1 MSKYIFCT
9 GAVYSGCGKGVSAA
23 SIGMLLNS
31 RGLSVNLLK
40 CDGYINTTA
49 SVLGPTEHGETFVT
63 NDGKECDLDVGHYE
77 RLCGI
82 EANKNTIFT
91 SGLLYK
97 EVIEEHENGLYL
109 GQTIQINHI
118 TEKVKERILAS
129 GKTHDVTIVEVG
141 GVIGDVEAYAFLEAV
156 KHFQQKF
163 RQDVLVTVIAP
174 IIWVST
180 IKEFKTKPLQN
191 GIKELQKAGI
201 QADILLCRA
210 NREIPDSILG
220 KIADLTNID
229 RKHVFPALDV
239 QSIYQVPVEFWKCQL
254 DDLIVDLLRLPRSS
268 CRITK
273 YREIV
278 EKYVSNHLPP
288 ITIGVFGKYANC
300 DEAYLSIKESLLHAG
315 VANDVRVDIKWIKS
329 DDLEKYK
336 DLRGM
341 HKHFDGLDGIIVPG
355 GFDSRGIE
363 GKIKAIQYVREKK
376 IPFLGICLGL
386 QCAVVEFARN
396 QCGLENANSLEFH
409 KETPF
414 PVIHFVEGQE
424 KLNKKS
430 ANMRL
435 GSYDCELT
443 KDSISAELYGKTM
456 ISERHRHRFEVN
468 PEFSEQY
475 AKKGF
480 RISGKNPDTNLI
492 EIMELDRNIHPYFVG
507 TQAHP
512 EFKSRLDK
520 PAPLF
525 KGLISAAIKYRS
537 SKIEPENTEET
548 ENKTEVVKV

>member
-23 SIGMLLNS
+23 SIGMLLKA
-31 RGLSVNLLK
+31 RGFSVNLLK

-109 GQTIQINHI
+109 GQTIQLNHI

-129 GKTHDVTIVEVG
+129 GKTHDITIVEVG

-156 KHFQQKF
+156 RYFQQKL
-163 RQDVLVTVIAP
+163 RQDVLVAVIAP

-191 GIKELQKAGI
+191 GIKELQKTGI

-210 NREIPDSILG
+210 NREIPSSILD

-229 RKHVFPALDV
+229 RQNILPALDV
-239 QSIYQVPVEFWKCQL
+239 QSIYQVPVEFWKLQL

-273 YREIV
+273 YKEIV
-278 EKYVSNHLPP
+278 EKYVSNDMPA
-288 ITIGVFGKYANC
+288 IEIGVFGKYSNC
-300 DEAYLSIKESLLHAG
+300 DEAYLSVKESLVHAG
-315 VANDVRVDIKWIKS
+315 VANDVRVNIKWIKA
-329 DDLEKYK
+329 DELEKYK
-336 DLRGM
+336 DLRGI
-341 HKHFDGLDGIIVPG
+341 HKHFEGLDGIVVPG
-355 GFDSRGIE
+355 GFDNRGTE

-386 QCAVVEFARN
+386 QCAVIEFARN
-396 QCGLENANSLEFH
+396 ECNLEGANSLEFN
-409 KETPF
+409 KETPY
-414 PVIHFVEGQE
+414 PVINFVEGQE
-424 KLNKKS
+424 NLNKKS
-430 ANMRL
+430 DNMRL
-435 GSYDCELT
+435 GSYECELT
-443 KDSISAELYGKTM
+443 KDSIAAEVYGKLLVA
-456 ISERHRHRFEVN
+456 ERHRHRYEVN
-468 PEFSEQY
+468 PTFVEQY

-480 RISGKNPDTNLI
+480 RVSGKNPDSGLI
-492 EIMELDRNIHPYFVG
+492 EMMELDRNVHPYFIG

-512 EFKSRLDK
+512 EFKSRLMNS
-520 PAPLF
+520 APLF
-525 KGLISAAIKYRS
+525 KGLIAAAVQRRNEHISAITS
-537 SKIEPENTEET
+537 EE
-548 ENKTEVVKV
+548 VQ